1 MLRLT
6 SCLLFALFLSSCG
19 GSSGNSEKEATP
31 PIDSTPTPVVKTPLY
46 GLFDLTLADNV
57 VRTVLLDSDRSY
69 LFSVANNDIPVN
81 ELMCIS
87 ENSLSEFSS
96 TISIQ
101 TLNFNCSGSSDAPI
115 SLTIELDENVLIT
128 YTDDHQYSM
137 SLPLSDITKIVT
149 PNFRGLSPND
159 YITPIRDDIDISRY
173 ILASPREPS
182 YIDFNIFSRDWPRG
196 GQCLA
201 SMIYRVTDFDS
212 ISVNITN
219 ETVYAPY
226 SQTPIFP
233 TSGCSQ
239 KVLPM
244 PSNSEP
250 LFTHIYTLKDDSYF
264 IVFEQASFVS
274 MGRLYLTE

>member
-6 SCLLFALFLSSCG
+6 SCLLSALFLSSCG
-19 GSSGNSEKEATP
+19 GSSGGSEKEAIP
-31 PIDSTPTPVVKTPLY
+31 PVDSTPTVVKTPIY
-46 GLFDLTLADNV
+46 GMFDLTLADNV

-81 ELMCIS
+81 ELMCVS
-87 ENSLSEFSS
+87 EDSLSEFSS
-96 TISIQ
+96 TTNIQ
-101 TLNFNCSGSSDAPI
+101 TLNFNCSGTSNTPI

-128 YTDDHQYSM
+128 YTHDDQHSM
-137 SLPLSDITKIVT
+137 SLTLSDITKIVT
-149 PNFRGLSPND
+149 PNFRSLSSND
-159 YITPIRDDIDISRY
+159 YTTPIRDDIDISRY
-173 ILASPREPS
+173 ILASPRGPS

-201 SMIYRVTDFDS
+201 SMIYRVTDFAS

-264 IVFEQASFVS
+264 IVFEQANFVS